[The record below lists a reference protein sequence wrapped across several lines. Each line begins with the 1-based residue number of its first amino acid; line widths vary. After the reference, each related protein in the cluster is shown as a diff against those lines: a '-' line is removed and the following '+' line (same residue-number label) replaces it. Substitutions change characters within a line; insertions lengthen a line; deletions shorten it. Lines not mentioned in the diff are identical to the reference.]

1 MEIFTLII
9 AEMTFLATI
18 ILGIFNY
25 RINSQVSEVAKS
37 FGKVKKKNIHIINI
51 NNYIHKNKVE
61 TRTHLK

>member
-1 MEIFTLII
+1 MNNMKIFTLII

-37 FGKVKKKNIHIINI
+37 FGKV
-51 NNYIHKNKVE
+51 
-61 TRTHLK
+61 